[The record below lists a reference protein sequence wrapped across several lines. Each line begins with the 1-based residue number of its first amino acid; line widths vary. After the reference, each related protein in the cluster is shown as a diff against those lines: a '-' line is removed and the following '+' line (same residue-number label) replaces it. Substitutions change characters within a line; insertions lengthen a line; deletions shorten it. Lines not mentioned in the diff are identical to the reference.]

1 MGRAE
6 GLLQQVAEGL
16 AVMDYNLLDNLT
28 FLRSTLTA
36 EARRCTSDP
45 AYCDFLYREWRHITR
60 RIEAEWRKAESSC
73 VVPSHMRS
81 GREGRGERR
90 QAA

>member
-1 MGRAE
+1 MNYERLD
-6 GLLQQVAEGL
+6 LLENMRHTL
-16 AVMDYNLLDNLT
+16 AQ
-28 FLRSTLTA
+28 